1 VSEDPVLVPPLPYS
15 QLVADLGLSD
25 GHLMMIEAVPAGVRV
40 LDVGCAGGYLAR
52 PLTQA
57 GCTVVGVEP
66 DAAAA
71 ETARVYCASVT
82 QGDFEDPA
90 TRAGLPGPFDVVIFG
105 DVLEHLRDPWS
116 ALAAASELLA
126 PDGRVIASIPNIAH
140 WSARL
145 TILRGR
151 FPHADSGLFDKTH
164 LRFFT
169 RRSAHALAERT
180 GYRIEREQFTRWAL
194 PFGPLA
200 RFVPASAES
209 AAARL
214 RPELFALQFVL
225 TLRPARR
232 APA

>member
-1 VSEDPVLVPPLPYS
+1 VPPLPYS

-25 GHLMMIEAVPAGVRV
+25 GHQMMIEAVAPGARV

-52 PLTQA
+52 PLSEA

-66 DAAAA
+66 DPAAA
-71 ETARVYCASVT
+71 EAARAHCASVT
-82 QGDFEDPA
+82 QGDYEDPRV
-90 TRAGLPGPFDVVIFG
+90 RAALPGPFDAFIFG

-116 ALAAASELLA
+116 ALAGTQTLLA
-126 PDGRVIASIPNIAH
+126 PDARVIVSVPNIAH

-151 FPHADSGLFDKTH
+151 FPHAESGLFDKTH

-169 RRSAHALAERT
+169 RRSAHELAERT
-180 GYRIEREQFTRWAL
+180 GYTIEREQFTRWAL

-200 RFVPASAES
+200 RFVPDRGEA

-232 APA
+232 GPA

>member
-1 VSEDPVLVPPLPYS
+1 VPPLPYS

-25 GHLMMIEAVPAGVRV
+25 GHRMMIEAVPPGARV
-40 LDVGCAGGYLAR
+40 LDVGCAGGYLAG
-52 PLTQA
+52 PLTAA

-71 ETARVYCASVT
+71 ETARAHCASVT
-82 QGDFEDPA
+82 VGDFELPE
-90 TRAGLPGPFDVVIFG
+90 TRAALPGPFDAVVFG
-105 DVLEHLRDPWS
+105 DVLEHLRDPWT

-126 PDGRVIASIPNIAH
+126 PDARVIVSIPNIAH
-140 WSARL
+140 WHGRL
-145 TILRGR
+145 TLLRGC

-169 RRSAHALAERT
+169 RSSAHELAERA

-200 RFVPASAES
+200 HFAPERAES

-225 TLRPARR
+225 TLRPARHAR
-232 APA
+232 A

>member
-1 VSEDPVLVPPLPYS
+1 VPPLPYS
-15 QLVADLGLSD
+15 RLVADLGLSD
-25 GHLMMIEAVPAGVRV
+25 GHQMMIEAVPPGVRV

-52 PLTQA
+52 PLTEA

-66 DAAAA
+66 DPAAA
-71 ETARVYCASVT
+71 ESARGACASVT

-90 TRAGLPGPFDVVIFG
+90 VRAGLPGPFDAVIFG
-105 DVLEHLRDPWS
+105 DVLEHLRDPWA
-116 ALAAASELLA
+116 ALEGTRPLLA
-126 PDGRVIASIPNIAH
+126 PGARVIVSIPNIAH

-169 RRSAHALAERT
+169 RRSAHELAERT
-180 GYRIEREQFTRWAL
+180 GYTVEREQFTRWAL
-194 PFGPLA
+194 PLGPFA
-200 RFVPASAES
+200 RFVPDRTEA
-209 AAARL
+209 AAARF

-232 APA
+232 AQG